1 MPVVEK
7 PLDADDHNI
16 VIYYGKKRG
25 ESSLSSQALG
35 LDRVAPARCDSPEPL
50 THTRAHPHTHFLSF
64 SAHLRCAG
72 SRRLFRKE
80 KDRSSLYTPDVNEPR
95 TDGSYLYEEFMG
107 NGRDLKVYTVGP
119 YYAHGEQRR
128 SPAVDGIVRRDR
140 DNKELRLDTPL
151 TPEEREIAHKVAI
164 VFKQNI
170 CGFDIIRWKGKSY
183 VIDVNGWS
191 FVKGNIRYYDKVHAF
206 VSLAPA
212 RVGSV

>member
-1 MPVVEK
+1 M
-7 PLDADDHNI
+7 
-16 VIYYGKKRG
+16 R
-25 ESSLSSQALG
+25 S
-35 LDRVAPARCDSPEPL
+35 ARCRFAGPL
-50 THTRAHPHTHFLSF
+50 TRSLPC
-64 SAHLRCAG
+64 AHLRPAG

-170 CGFDIIRWKGKSY
+170 CGFDIIRWKGKSC

-191 FVKGNIRYYDKVHAF
+191 FVKGNIRYYDKAR
-206 VSLAPA
+206 A
-212 RVGSV
+212 RVVACACAGGLSLTKSPLAGCAHHAQDDSQLGAG